1 MQDMFRE
8 EDRGRSMAIVSALTY
23 AGPAIGPLIG
33 GVVTQYL
40 RWQWIF
46 WILSIG
52 ILAVIVV
59 GLFFLKESYT
69 PVLLRRKQA
78 ADGSTKSTRT
88 SLWKPWL
95 YVKAAHQQ
103 ADLTEIIFR
112 PFQLYATRPVIYL
125 TSGLLA
131 LDMGVYCLMLSS
143 LAKLWIVKYHTS
155 EFASSLHYIAVA
167 IGATINGQLGSM
179 LMDRIYAFLTRRNN
193 GVGQPEFR
201 IPYLVPGLILMPAG
215 LIWYGWSAQHTLS
228 WVMVDFGVGLF
239 TVGSFTT
246 AQAVYAYQ
254 LAEFGERSASAMA
267 ASSLLQNVIGFLLPI
282 WAPKVYES
290 LGYGWGNSLV
300 ALVMLVVGLPMAAVL
315 WCWGERIR
323 AMGRPVGRD

>member
-1 MQDMFRE
+1 
-8 EDRGRSMAIVSALTY
+8 MAIVSALTY
-23 AGPAIGPLIG
+23 AGPAVGPLIG
-33 GVVTQYL
+33 GAVTHYL
-40 RWQWIF
+40 CWQWIF

-52 ILAVIVV
+52 IFAVIIV
-59 GLFFLKESYT
+59 GLIFLKESYT
-69 PVLLRRKQA
+69 PVLLRHKQA
-78 ADGSTKSTRT
+78 AHGPTISTRP
-88 SLWKPWL
+88 SLWKPWH
-95 YVKAAHQQ
+95 YMKAAHQQ
-103 ADLTEIIFR
+103 ANLTEIISR

-125 TSGLLA
+125 ASGLLA

-143 LAKLWIVKYHTS
+143 FAKLWIERYHTS
-155 EFASSLHYIAVA
+155 EFTSSLHYIAVA

-179 LMDRIYAFLTRRNN
+179 LMDRIYAVLTRRNN
-193 GVGQPEFR
+193 GVSQPEFR
-201 IPYLVPGLILMPAG
+201 IPYLILGLILMPAG
-215 LIWYGWSAQHTLS
+215 LLWYGWSVQHTLS
-228 WVMVDFGVGLF
+228 WIMVDFGVGVF

-282 WAPKVYES
+282 WAPKMYES

-300 ALVMLVVGLPMAAVL
+300 ALVMVVVGFPMAAVL

-323 AMGRPVGRD
+323 AMGRPVRRGQESEVD